1 MPAGFNEERDQEREE
16 YNAWLQFPLTV
27 LTPADFE

>member
-1 MPAGFNEERDQEREE
+1 MPAGFNEEQDQKREE
-16 YNAWLQFPLTV
+16 YNAQLQFPFTV